1 MRPRFLAGVCAAAVL
16 GLGLQTGPVWG
27 APAEIRE
34 MEAVG
39 AIPLGDE
46 PPARPPRDAALNRAL
61 SDAVLRV
68 ALDLLPD
75 YDPMEAEVALSD
87 LLGKDPLAYATRFR
101 ILEDRGERPAL
112 FSEDPD
118 VETEYVVVV
127 MVHVDVTRVRRR
139 LEMTGVLEPSGEVRR
154 VRVHL
159 VIEDLADYTDYAA
172 LRRLLLDGL
181 GVRSALPVE
190 MEPGRAVM
198 EVDGDR
204 RPDALLEALLAAAP
218 PTLEIIP
225 LATDRR
231 TIVVRIHQIPPPAAE
246 GGTRGD

>member
-1 MRPRFLAGVCAAAVL
+1 MRSRLVAGVAAAVVL
-16 GLGLQTGPVWG
+16 GLGPPTGSAWA
-27 APAEIRE
+27 APTEIRE

-39 AIPLGDE
+39 AIPLGDG
-46 PPARPPRDAALNRAL
+46 PAARPPRDAALKRAL

-75 YDPMEAEVALSD
+75 YDPMEAKVSLSD
-87 LLGKDPLAYATRFR
+87 LLGNDPLAYATSFR

-112 FSEDPD
+112 FTEDPD
-118 VETEYVVVV
+118 VATEYVVVV
-127 MVHVDVTRVRRR
+127 MVHVDVNRVRRR
-139 LEMTGVLEPSGEVRR
+139 LEMTGLLEPAGEARR

-159 VIEDLADYTDYAA
+159 VIEDLASYADFAA
-172 LRRLLLDGL
+172 LQRLLVDDL

-204 RPDALLEALLAAAP
+204 RPDALLEAMLAAAP
-218 PTLEIIP
+218 PTLEITP

-231 TIVVRIHQIPPPAAE
+231 TIVVRIHQIAAPAAA
-246 GGTRGD
+246 GGARGD

>member
-1 MRPRFLAGVCAAAVL
+1 
-16 GLGLQTGPVWG
+16 
-27 APAEIRE
+27 

-75 YDPMEAEVALSD
+75 YDPTDAEVSLSD

-127 MVHVDVTRVRRR
+127 MVHVDVNRVRRR

-154 VRVHL
+154 VRIHL
-159 VIEDLADYTDYAA
+159 VIEDLAGYAEFAA
-172 LRRLLLDGL
+172 LQHLLVDRL

-190 MEPGRAVM
+190 MEPGRVVM

-218 PTLEIIP
+218 PTLEIVP

-231 TIVVRIHQIPPPAAE
+231 TIVLRIRPIPPPAAE
-246 GGTRGD
+246 GETRGD